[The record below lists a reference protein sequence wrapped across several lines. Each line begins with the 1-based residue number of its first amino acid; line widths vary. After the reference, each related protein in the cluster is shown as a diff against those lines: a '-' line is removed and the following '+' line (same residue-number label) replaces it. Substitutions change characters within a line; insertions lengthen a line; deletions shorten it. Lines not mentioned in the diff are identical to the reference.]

1 MEKFNI
7 KNWQDEKGHK
17 RTLGQINEVSNYIHM
32 ERTITLK
39 DMKGKTVTLRK
50 GDVGKQVRY
59 GWDEDV
65 LTFRGHDFDG
75 SPGGEWDKKVKK
87 GDFSVS

>member
-1 MEKFNI
+1 MDKGEITLKKFNI
-7 KNWQDEKGHK
+7 KEWQDKY
-17 RTLGQINEVSNYIHM
+17 LNEVSNYIHI
-32 ERTITLK
+32 EKTFTLK

-65 LTFRGHDFDG
+65 LTFGNDKFD
-75 SPGGEWDKKVKK
+75 SKEWDKKVERS
-87 GDFSVS
+87 DFSVS